1 MLRRI
6 AAIVFT
12 LSSVSLARAA
22 ELPIEPK
29 PGDILFAGVD
39 RVIGRKLNKLPLAN
53 PDWRAM
59 PGRNLWIDE
68 RSVIRDS
75 FGNVV
80 GYWGVDGPQT
90 RLFR

>member
-6 AAIVFT
+6 AAIAFM
-12 LSSVSLARAA
+12 LGSFSLACAA

-29 PGDILFAGVD
+29 PGDILIAGVD

-53 PDWRAM
+53 PDWKAL

-68 RSVIRDS
+68 KSVIRDF
-75 FGNVV
+75 FGNMV